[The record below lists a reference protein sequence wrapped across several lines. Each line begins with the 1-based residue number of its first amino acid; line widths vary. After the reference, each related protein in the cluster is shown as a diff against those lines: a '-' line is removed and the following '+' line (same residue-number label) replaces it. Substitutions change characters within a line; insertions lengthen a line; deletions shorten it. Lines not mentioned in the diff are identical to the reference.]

1 MDTVKCVFEV
11 GGGHWDL
18 SNLCISYSGTAR
30 SFGAQNSNHNGK
42 P

>member
-1 MDTVKCVFEV
+1 MDPVKCVFEV
-11 GGGHWDL
+11 GYHWDL

-30 SFGAQNSNHNGK
+30 SFGTQNSNHNGS